1 MDLTKVLDSNSQK
14 KTQNKSDPLT
24 RGTGQPSGAV
34 ADQTRV
40 RNHPRL
46 PPFPN
51 PTLVQP
57 CVQVKQ
63 VKKNS
68 QKNIFKNLIRA
79 S

>member
-1 MDLTKVLDSNSQK
+1 MIPFFIFSKIIPILTQI
-14 KTQNKSDPLT
+14 KSDPLT
-24 RGTGQPSGAV
+24 RGTGQPSGAA
-34 ADQTRV
+34 ADQMRV

-63 VKKNS
+63 VKISSTQFN
-68 QKNIFKNLIRA
+68 QN
-79 S
+79 